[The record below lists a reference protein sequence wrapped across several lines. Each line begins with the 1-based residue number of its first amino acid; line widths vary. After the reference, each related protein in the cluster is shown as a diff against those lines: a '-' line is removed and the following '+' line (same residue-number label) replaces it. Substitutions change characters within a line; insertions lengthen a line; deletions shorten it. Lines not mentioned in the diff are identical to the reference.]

1 MISGRFD
8 QWAVRGLHGLGRLVV
23 VWVAWPVM
31 KSAWQAQRP
40 TALRRHDYRLTLDAL
55 LNVIDRLGRAVEMD
69 PTASRYFQRPS
80 C

>member
-1 MISGRFD
+1 MARDEERVAGAEADGAATAR
-8 QWAVRGLHGLGRLVV
+8 RLN
-23 VWVAWPVM
+23 
-31 KSAWQAQRP
+31 
-40 TALRRHDYRLTLDAL
+40 YRLTLDAL